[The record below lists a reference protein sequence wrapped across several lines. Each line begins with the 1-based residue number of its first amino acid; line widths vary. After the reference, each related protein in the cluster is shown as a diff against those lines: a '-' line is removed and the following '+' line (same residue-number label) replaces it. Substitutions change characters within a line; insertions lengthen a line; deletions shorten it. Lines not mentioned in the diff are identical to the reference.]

1 MIMMNPK
8 VIDTFVGVG
17 APALGLITSMQAQLE
32 YWLRIGSLVLG
43 IAVALVSLV
52 RLFSKKR

>member
-1 MIMMNPK
+1 MMNPK